1 MAREG
6 GEIMNRRSFLLS
18 FSSGALLAGLTHPAR
33 ADSGLS
39 NDEVVDIIF
48 DEVERVIIEEYFGLG
63 SHDQGG
69 HGKNKNKNKG
79 LPPGLAKR
87 EQLPPGLAKQVQR
100 NGTLP
105 PGLAMRAL
113 PGDLVYQLPAPYP
126 GTERVIVGSDV
137 VLIRAGTRYILD
149 VIKDVVTQ

>member
-1 MAREG
+1 
-6 GEIMNRRSFLLS
+6 MNRRSFLLS
-18 FSSGALLAGLTHPAR
+18 LSGGVVLAGLGTPA
-33 ADSGLS
+33 AA

-63 SHDQGG
+63 SYDQGG
-69 HGKNKNKNKG
+69 QGKNKNKNKG

-87 EQLPPGLAKQVQR
+87 DQLPPGLAMQVQR

-113 PGDLVYQLPAPYP
+113 PGDLIYQLPAPYP